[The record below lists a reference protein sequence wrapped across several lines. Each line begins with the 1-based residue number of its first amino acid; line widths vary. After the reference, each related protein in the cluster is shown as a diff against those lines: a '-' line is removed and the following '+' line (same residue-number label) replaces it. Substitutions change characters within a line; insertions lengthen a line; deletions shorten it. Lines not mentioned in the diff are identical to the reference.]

1 METFLKYFVFILSF
15 QFVSCKGVGQPKIS
29 EDIRN
34 EVKYRVNNHFCPGI
48 AIGVI
53 DSSGTEFF
61 CYGKLAYNSD
71 KPVDENTVFEIG
83 SISKV
88 YISLILAHMVEEKL
102 LALDDPISKYLPDS
116 IHIPTL
122 HNEAITIEQL
132 STHTSGL
139 PYNIEPLDLFN
150 DYNGNKERL
159 YLFLSNIK
167 DTLVVGKNYLY
178 SNVGIDL
185 LLQIL
190 VIRSGLSFESLLDK
204 YILKPY
210 KLYNTY
216 SIHESR
222 INENIAIGYKDQEIM
237 PRWDMV
243 YCLLSSAKDLTL
255 FLKAQFIDSVR
266 SKAVKNTQSF
276 HFKKDNDNYMG
287 LAWQYNNKT
296 KIYQHGGGTSG
307 FRCLIGY
314 SLKNKK
320 GAVVLA
326 NSIFADCDIFN
337 RLLDT
342 SFHILSY
349 KPVHVDTTTLK
360 KYAGY
365 YMYEKKN
372 FGINIYFN
380 QDKLFIDWGDAAIEL
395 FPLGNDKFFI
405 KSEDVIFS
413 FKEKDNIIYGFE
425 YEYPIGKKGFLTKV
439 K

>member
-1 METFLKYFVFILSF
+1 MSF

-178 SNVGIDL
+178 SNVGI
-185 LLQIL
+185 
-190 VIRSGLSFESLLDK
+190 
-204 YILKPY
+204 
-210 KLYNTY
+210 NTF
-216 SIHESR
+216 
-222 INENIAIGYKDQEIM
+222 
-237 PRWDMV
+237 
-243 YCLLSSAKDLTL
+243 
-255 FLKAQFIDSVR
+255 FL
-266 SKAVKNTQSF
+266 
-276 HFKKDNDNYMG
+276 
-287 LAWQYNNKT
+287 
-296 KIYQHGGGTSG
+296 
-307 FRCLIGY
+307 
-314 SLKNKK
+314 
-320 GAVVLA
+320 
-326 NSIFADCDIFN
+326 
-337 RLLDT
+337 
-342 SFHILSY
+342 
-349 KPVHVDTTTLK
+349 
-360 KYAGY
+360 
-365 YMYEKKN
+365 
-372 FGINIYFN
+372 
-380 QDKLFIDWGDAAIEL
+380 
-395 FPLGNDKFFI
+395 
-405 KSEDVIFS
+405 
-413 FKEKDNIIYGFE
+413 
-425 YEYPIGKKGFLTKV
+425 
-439 K
+439 